1 MSFPIIEADPYLK
14 DYENDINLR
23 MENYAR
29 VRKTLAG
36 KKSLLDVAQN
46 DKYYGFHQ
54 ADGGWYYRENA
65 PGADEMYLVGDFN
78 GWDRFTHRMK
88 RRKNGDFEIFLP
100 GKNALYHGC
109 NVQTLVY
116 SHGRALE
123 RIPVYADYVVQ
134 DKETHQWCAQIYAPE
149 KKYHW
154 RKRSFHP
161 AKPLLIYECHIGMA
175 EDKFGVGTYNEFTEN
190 VLPRIHALGYNAIQI
205 MAIAEHP
212 YYGSFGYQ
220 VSNFFAPSSRFGT
233 PDELK
238 NLIDTAHEL
247 GITVL
252 LDLVHSHL
260 VKNTREG
267 IAEFDGTDFQFSPH
281 GKKGD
286 HPAWGTRLFDYA
298 KPEVQRFLLSNLR
311 YWMEEYHFD
320 GFRFDGVTS
329 MLYHNHGL
337 GQDFDNYKKYFSLN
351 TNTDA
356 VTYLQLANELV
367 HEINPEAITIAEDT
381 SAMPG
386 LALPI
391 ADGGIGFDYRMAMG
405 EPDFWIKTLKEKR
418 DENWDIWQIWHE
430 LTSRRPGEKVIAYVE
445 SHDQALVGDKT
456 IMFRLCDKEMYW
468 GMEKKKSNL
477 VIDRGIA
484 LHKMLRLL
492 TLGAG
497 GEAYLNFMGNEFGH
511 PEWIDFP
518 REGNNWSYQ
527 YCRRQWSLV
536 DDKKL
541 KYEFLNDFDAA
552 MIKFAGANKLLKEI
566 PESLWVEQEDKILVF
581 KRKNVIFAFNFN
593 AKKSYEGYFIPA
605 PSGDWQVEFSTDD
618 TEFGGQGRVAHQKY
632 ESRDNGFQIYLP
644 SRTGIVLSTKNVV
657 HIDIK

>member
-1 MSFPIIEADPYLK
+1 MKFRLLELDPYLK

-23 MENYAR
+23 MENYTR
-29 VRKTLAG
+29 VRKELVG
-36 KKSLLDVAQN
+36 KKSLIEAARN
-46 DKYYGFHQ
+46 HEYYGFHQ

-78 GWDRFTHRMK
+78 GWDRFTHRMERK
-88 RRKNGDFEIFLP
+88 KNGDFEIFIP
-100 GKNALYHGC
+100 GKNSLYNGC
-109 NVQTLVY
+109 NVQALVY

-134 DKETHQWCAQIYAPE
+134 DKETHQWCAQIFAPE

-154 RKRSFHP
+154 RKRVFHP
-161 AKPLLIYECHIGMA
+161 SESLLIYECHIGMA
-175 EDKFGVGTYNEFTEN
+175 QDKFGVGTYNEFTKK
-190 VLPRIHALGYNAIQI
+190 VLPRIHELGYNAIQI

-233 PDELK
+233 PDDLR

-260 VKNTREG
+260 VKNTHEG
-267 IAEFDGTDFQFSPH
+267 IAEFDGTDCQFSPH
-281 GKKGD
+281 GKKGN

-298 KPEVQRFLLSNLR
+298 NQRTQHLLLSNLR

-367 HEINPEAITIAEDT
+367 HELNPEAITIAEDT

-391 ADGGIGFDYRMAMG
+391 KDGGIGFDYRMAMG
-405 EPDFWIKTLKEKR
+405 EPDFWIKTLKEKT

-430 LTSRRPGEKVIAYVE
+430 MTTRRVGEKVVGYVE

-456 IMFRLCDKEMYW
+456 IMFRLCDKDMYW
-468 GMEKKKSNL
+468 NMEKTKNNL
-477 VIDRGIA
+477 VVDRGIA

-492 TLGAG
+492 TLGSG
-497 GEAYLNFMGNEFGH
+497 GNAYLNFMGNEFGH

-541 KYEFLNDFDAA
+541 KYEFLNNFDRV
-552 MIKFAGANKLLKEI
+552 MIRYAGVNKILKDEAH
-566 PESLWVEQEDKILVF
+566 SLWIGQDDKVLIF
-581 KRKNVIFAFNFN
+581 ERGDKIFAFNFN
-593 AKKSYEGYFIPA
+593 AKESFDGYFVPA
-605 PSGDWQVEFSTDD
+605 KDGEWHVDFTTDD
-618 TEFGGQGRVAHQKY
+618 KDFGGQGRPAHQKY
-632 ESRDNGFQIYLP
+632 HAKSGGFQLYLP
-644 SRTGIVLSTKNVV
+644 SRTAIVLGRGAKKIS
-657 HIDIK
+657 IQ